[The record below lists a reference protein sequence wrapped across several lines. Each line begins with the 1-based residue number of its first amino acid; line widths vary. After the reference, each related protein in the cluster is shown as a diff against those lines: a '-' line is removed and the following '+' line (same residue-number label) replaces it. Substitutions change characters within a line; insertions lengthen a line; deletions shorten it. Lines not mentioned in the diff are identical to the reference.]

1 MFIVWSVL
9 LMQNWLNFLDYFFL
23 AAPELI
29 RAGLIL
35 EVSPEALD
43 RVQFSTV
50 SRQPDAHYPMLKE
63 AQGCQRSNTFVVR
76 STIQNQDEATG
87 WVLFDL
93 QVLQKGNESFAV
105 LPLGNHPFD
114 VVVDPVIGAKNV
126 AALFL
131 LICWQRDALLLTH
144 FHPACSQDRVQAQ
157 GRFVHK
163 EELEIVLEAPFLSS
177 SRSSRACSLASGS
190 CR

>member
-1 MFIVWSVL
+1 
-9 LMQNWLNFLDYFFL
+9 MQHWLNFLDYFFL

-87 WVLFDL
+87 WVLF
-93 QVLQKGNESFAV
+93 
-105 LPLGNHPFD
+105 
-114 VVVDPVIGAKNV
+114 
-126 AALFL
+126 
-131 LICWQRDALLLTH
+131 R
-144 FHPACSQDRVQAQ
+144 PAGTPKR
-157 GRFVHK
+157 
-163 EELEIVLEAPFLSS
+163 
-177 SRSSRACSLASGS
+177 
-190 CR
+190 

>member
-9 LMQNWLNFLDYFFL
+9 LMQHWLNFLDYFFL

-87 WVLFDL
+87 WVLFDQ

-114 VVVDPVIGAKNV
+114 VVVDPVIGAKNM

-163 EELEIVLEAPFLSS
+163 EELGVFT
-177 SRSSRACSLASGS
+177 
-190 CR
+190 

>member
-114 VVVDPVIGAKNV
+114 VVVDPVIGAKKRGG
-126 AALFL
+126 AFSADL
-131 LICWQRDALLLTH
+131 LATGCASA
-144 FHPACSQDRVQAQ
+144 HP
-157 GRFVHK
+157 F
-163 EELEIVLEAPFLSS
+163 SS
-177 SRSSRACSLASGS
+177 SMLSRQGPGSRSFRP
-190 CR
+190 